1 MSERKKRDELRI
13 RNFELRILNCR
24 MGGRNGVN
32 GVRRQETARYSSPNI
47 RARYSARRIFLIE
60 SYILGKTTKVFSKS
74 LAFTLKSSY
83 ICNRNISRNIKPQ
96 GKTFAF
102 AQVIHIA

>member
-1 MSERKKRDELRI
+1 MSELEKRGELRI
-13 RNFELRILNCR
+13 MDCR
-24 MGGRNGVN
+24 MGGRSGVN
-32 GVRRQETARYSSPNI
+32 GVRRQEIARYSSPNI
-47 RARYSARRIFLIE
+47 RARNSAGRIFLIE
-60 SYILGKTTKVFSKS
+60 SYILDKITKVFSKS